1 MIRAPGCCAA
11 TASALAR
18 DRRFTSSDTG
28 SRTPRLSSTPGA
40 MGLNGR
46 PRRVSSSRRWCEVE
60 ARTRG
65 GRDMQ
70 IPHRGAAFY
79 GLRPQPV
86 KSQESAKT
94 RAWVQICFDTRRP
107 ETYHYALMPGALP
120 LSLDLLQSARRDV
133 SLAGRLA
140 VADLSRLTPSLATER
155 GEAAV
160 ELRIH
165 LGADRR
171 VLVEGTIEAELQL
184 QCQRCMQPMTL
195 NVQARTR
202 LAWVKSEAEAA
213 ELAEQYE
220 PLLAPDGRVT
230 L

>member
-1 MIRAPGCCAA
+1 M
-11 TASALAR
+11 
-18 DRRFTSSDTG
+18 
-28 SRTPRLSSTPGA
+28 
-40 MGLNGR
+40 
-46 PRRVSSSRRWCEVE
+46 
-60 ARTRG
+60 
-65 GRDMQ
+65 
-70 IPHRGAAFY
+70 
-79 GLRPQPV
+79 
-86 KSQESAKT
+86 
-94 RAWVQICFDTRRP
+94 QICFDTRRP

-133 SLAGRLA
+133 SIAGRLA

-165 LGADRR
+165 LGTDRR

-230 L
+230 LAEIVTDELLLALPLVPRHEDGAGCGKTAKAARPKRATPAEDRKKPFAALASLKRGR